1 MDELGNEVA
10 TDVEGDEGL
19 QAADGG
25 AADED
30 GGSAGGVREG
40 GYLVVV
46 QFDDGRVDSDG
57 GEELLHDVAH
67 AAGGAREDDHRML
80 RYQPLDT
87 RLRGFLHI
95 DGERRGG
102 GGGGGAGG
110 DRRRSAEVEVD
121 YVVRAAAQALHRVK
135 GEVRVNE
142 RLKWWSFYL

>member
-1 MDELGNEVA
+1 MA
-10 TDVEGDEGL
+10 ADVEGDEGL

-30 GGSAGGVREG
+30 CRSAGGVREG
-40 GYLVVV
+40 RYLVVV
-46 QFDDGRVDSDG
+46 QFDDGGVDSDG

-95 DGERRGG
+95 DGERRRGG
-102 GGGGGAGG
+102 GGGGVGG
-110 DRRRSAEVEVD
+110 GRRGSGEVEVD
-121 YVVRAAAQALHRVK
+121 DVV
-135 GEVRVNE
+135 
-142 RLKWWSFYL
+142 